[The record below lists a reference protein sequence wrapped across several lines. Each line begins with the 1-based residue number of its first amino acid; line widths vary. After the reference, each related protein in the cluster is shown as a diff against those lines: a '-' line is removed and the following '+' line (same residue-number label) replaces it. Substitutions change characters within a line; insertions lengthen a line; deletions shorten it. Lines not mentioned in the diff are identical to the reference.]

1 MRIGLSMIV
10 KDEAAGIVR
19 TLESC
24 RDLVAVWDIVDTGST
39 DGTRV
44 LIEQT
49 MADIPGQ
56 LYQLPFVDFSST
68 RNDALRL
75 ARGDWVLLVSGD
87 EVVTAD
93 RRALQDFL
101 QHSENAEHDARVRH
115 GDLEFGQ
122 VRLVRP
128 GAEYEGLCHERVVPR
143 DLGCCAPLRVQ
154 AKPSWSLAK
163 LKRDLAWLTGGCTE
177 RDLFYLAQTL
187 QCLGRLEDAAFHYAA
202 RGAWRSGDSDE
213 WWLALLRAG
222 ELGDARCAGQA
233 AVERSWRPEA
243 WLQLARWAR
252 GEGDLSY
259 AAHCLATAE
268 QCPPVR
274 DRGPTD
280 WRVRKKIAAERLALA
295 HARLGSERK

>member
-93 RRALQDFL
+93 RRAIQDFL

-143 DLGCCAPLRVQ
+143 DLGCCAPLRGQ

-163 LKRDLAWLTGGCTE
+163 LKRDLAWLTGGWTQ
-177 RDLFYLAQTL
+177 RLVFYPPPTPHSLRRRQW
-187 QCLGRLEDAAFHYAA
+187 AALPYPA
-202 RGAWRSGDSDE
+202 RGAGGGGG
-213 WWLALLRAG
+213 LRPRG
-222 ELGDARCAGQA
+222 A
-233 AVERSWRPEA
+233 A
-243 WLQLARWAR
+243 
-252 GEGDLSY
+252 
-259 AAHCLATAE
+259 
-268 QCPPVR
+268 PPSP
-274 DRGPTD
+274 GG
-280 WRVRKKIAAERLALA
+280 A
-295 HARLGSERK
+295 

>member
-56 LYQLPFVDFSST
+56 LYQLPFVDFSAT

-93 RRALQDFL
+93 RRALRDLL
-101 QHSENAEHDARVRH
+101 QHSENAEHDAPGRH
-115 GDLEFGQ
+115 RDLEVGH
-122 VRLVRP
+122 VRLGRP
-128 GAEYEGLCHERVVPR
+128 R
-143 DLGCCAPLRVQ
+143 
-154 AKPSWSLAK
+154 
-163 LKRDLAWLTGGCTE
+163 GG
-177 RDLFYLAQTL
+177 YY
-187 QCLGRLEDAAFHYAA
+187 GAFHQPGVA
-202 RGAWRSGDSDE
+202 RR
-213 WWLALLRAG
+213 LRG
-222 ELGDARCAGQA
+222 CG
-233 AVERSWRPEA
+233 
-243 WLQLARWAR
+243 
-252 GEGDLSY
+252 
-259 AAHCLATAE
+259 
-268 QCPPVR
+268 
-274 DRGPTD
+274 
-280 WRVRKKIAAERLALA
+280 
-295 HARLGSERK
+295 